1 MTRTCPLSFKILV
14 ESDETLHKCVSSFY
28 KDAQKEPSIVSI
40 ESSFKPVDEGE
51 NHVLSKIERADFERK
66 IIPDE
71 KMNTSETITG
81 TTVAVISPVFA
92 HDIKL
97 KWHCRFNGEQIVAEI
112 RDADFI
118 NQVNN
123 YEVKFDAGTTLKCDL
138 VVETTSFPGRH
149 DKKPIKHYYI
159 TNVWEWADGSHVV
172 FATKRY
178 RALNKE

>member
-1 MTRTCPLSFKILV
+1 M
-14 ESDETLHKCVSSFY
+14 DG
-28 KDAQKEPSIVSI
+28 D
-40 ESSFKPVDEGE
+40 G

-66 IIPDE
+66 IIPDA
-71 KMNTSETITG
+71 KMKTSETITG

-112 RDADFI
+112 QDDDFI
-118 NQVNN
+118 TQVNN
-123 YEVKFDAGTTLKCDL
+123 FEVKFDAGTTLKCDL
-138 VVETTSFPGRH
+138 VVETTSFPDRL